1 MKLNLQSGMKARQI
15 FVLRLAKAL
24 MTFGAPS
31 HRIESQ
37 LEATATVL
45 EVDAQFIHLPSVI
58 ITSFGN
64 TDNQTSDTHFVRANG
79 RLALG
84 KLHNVHQVYRQV
96 VHDEI
101 SAEEGTVILI
111 KLMKEGPLYGLKTRC
126 IIAFGCC
133 ALICP
138 LAFGGSFLDMWV
150 AGVGGA
156 VLCFLQLHAA
166 NKSAMYANVFE

>member
-1 MKLNLQSGMKARQI
+1 MQQRQI
-15 FVLRLAKAL
+15 FILRLAKAL

-45 EVDAQFIHLPSVI
+45 EVDAEFVHLPSVI
-58 ITSFGN
+58 IASFGDQD
-64 TDNQTSDTHFVRANG
+64 TKTSDTHFIKANG

-84 KLHNVHQVYRQV
+84 KLHNVHQIYRQV

-101 SAEEGTVILI
+101 SAEEGTIMLSR
-111 KLMKEGPLYGLKTRC
+111 LMKERPIYGLKTRC
-126 IIAFGCC
+126 LIAFACC

-138 LAFGGSFLDMWV
+138 LAFGGSLLDMGV

-166 NKSAMYANVFE
+166 SKNSMYANVFE